1 MSGCS
6 SAPAQDILGSFFPA
20 WMLCAAIGV
29 AATVLARLLL
39 VAAGLGEHLV
49 LPLLTYLGFAACV
62 TLLTWLLWFG
72 H

>member
-6 SAPAQDILGSFFPA
+6 AAPAQDILGSFFPA

-29 AATVLARLLL
+29 IATVLARLVLIA
-39 VAAGLGEHLV
+39 VGIGDQLV
-49 LPLLTYLGFAACV
+49 LPLLTYLGFASCV